1 MFFQLLPKLL
11 LVCDLSSL
19 LLLPNWKEQQIV
31 LQSVKNFHST
41 QMVMSQ
47 SQALPHIRAWRYL
60 FVSVPALEFI
70 KKQSSDVATLMWLFW
85 PQCDFQQVLRLGWA
99 VLVLMR
105 YKVTKVLGWSA
116 LGWIEE
122 TSKMLFSSCTLLLKV
137 SWFQFMYSGRKM
149 VAQSTADCFYYTK
162 GRQRYGKV
170 QAALCC

>member
-122 TSKMLFSSCTLLLKV
+122 TSKMLFFFLHTPVKGQLISVHVQWEENGGAVYSRLLL
-137 SWFQFMYSGRKM
+137 
-149 VAQSTADCFYYTK
+149 
-162 GRQRYGKV
+162 
-170 QAALCC
+170 LH

>member
-1 MFFQLLPKLL
+1 ML
-11 LVCDLSSL
+11 
-19 LLLPNWKEQQIV
+19 

-47 SQALPHIRAWRYL
+47 SQALPHIRAWRSL

-85 PQCDFQQVLRLGWA
+85 PQRDFQQVLRLGWA

-116 LGWIEE
+116 LWVDRRNI
-122 TSKMLFSSCTLLLKV
+122 KDAFFSSCTLLLKV
-137 SWFQFMYSGRKM
+137 IWLHFMYSGRKM
-149 VAQSTADCFYYTK
+149 VEQSTADCFYYTK
-162 GRQRYGKV
+162 GHQRYGKV